1 MYNVGTIHFTNIH
14 FLKTASKKREIERET
29 ERERELNQLKARVLQ
44 TQRKREIDG
53 KRNTERELN

>member
-29 ERERELNQLKARVLQ
+29 ERERELNQLQSESITDTEKERD
-44 TQRKREIDG
+44 RWEEKYRE
-53 KRNTERELN
+53 RT